1 MTENFY
7 IRQMKKKIIL
17 SNIVFLIVAN
27 LFSQPKPMEN
37 FALVIHGGA
46 GTILKDSLS
55 PELEKQYKDKLNE
68 ALNAGYEVLAK
79 GGTSMDAVI
88 ASIKVMEDSPL
99 FNAGKG
105 SVFANDGTNSMDAS
119 VMDGKTGMAGAV
131 AGVHTIKNPIEAA
144 RAVMEKSPHVML
156 SGDGADKFAKE
167 QGLKIEDPKYFYDEK
182 RWKQFQQ
189 IKKQDEIKLDHNSKD
204 TSGYVHPKDAEFA
217 NPDKKFGTVGCVAL
231 DKYGNLAAGTST
243 GGMTNKKWGRVGDS
257 PIIGAGTY
265 ANNKTCAVSCTGHG
279 EYFIRNVVA
288 YDVSALME
296 YKGMTLEQAAN
307 QVVMKKLKEQGG
319 EGGLVAID
327 AKGNIIMPFNT
338 AGMYRAY
345 KKNDGKSDV
354 KIFKE

>member
-1 MTENFY
+1 
-7 IRQMKKKIIL
+7 MKKKIIL

-307 QVVMKKLKEQGG
+307 EVVMKKLKELGG
-319 EGGLVAID
+319 EGGLIAID